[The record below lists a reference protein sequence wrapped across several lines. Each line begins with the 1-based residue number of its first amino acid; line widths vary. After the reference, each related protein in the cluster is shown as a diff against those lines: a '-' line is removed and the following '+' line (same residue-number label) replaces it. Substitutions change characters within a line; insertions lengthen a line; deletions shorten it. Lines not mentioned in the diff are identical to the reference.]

1 MRDIVNNSGK
11 KKLFTSSLS
20 FLRWKWEGSGKHESA
35 GNRADSFEDYFGF
48 GFLLMHTLRDSS
60 THGSSRVTQEA
71 LPSKIVKA
79 HRGPCQPQLCQGIKN
94 ILSLGIGPRNDNG
107 LNTIGESPS
116 LNIKEFRGWQS
127 VANMGVCVMSPGL
140 RFFLSF
146 CSAIPGYMSSI
157 SKVTSWSE
165 MVPQL
170 KASRVGS
177 KKKQGRTKW
186 LLWSVLNP
194 FICSFLEVL

>member
-1 MRDIVNNSGK
+1 
-11 KKLFTSSLS
+11 
-20 FLRWKWEGSGKHESA
+20 
-35 GNRADSFEDYFGF
+35 
-48 GFLLMHTLRDSS
+48 MHTLRDSS

-79 HRGPCQPQLCQGIKN
+79 HRGSCQPQLCQGIKN

-157 SKVTSWSE
+157 SKVTS
-165 MVPQL
+165 
-170 KASRVGS
+170 
-177 KKKQGRTKW
+177 
-186 LLWSVLNP
+186 
-194 FICSFLEVL
+194 